1 MINEK
6 EYRILIEQLAT
17 GGITGNKTYHQYH
30 DQFVP
35 IDSEGAG
42 YANGGGVGTMM
53 QPKKNFE
60 MQGGVRNYLGKQK
73 EVKAPLKW
81 QSSPNHP
88 TTELAYITKKEK
100 DLLVK
105 SDLHGSLKNGVN
117 KGPSGIMSLNGYGS
131 IDSSGRD
138 VGMSGAATSDA
149 EAGRNTSN
157 TLSEGASYKDVQD
170 YRSAAIN
177 AGAGQRVNPGFF
189 DSRTN
194 LTPEEIALAKSYR
207 NDPSNIFAKQAYKNT
222 GQTGLR
228 SFISGGGILGALVR
242 GLGQKFG
249 LGKKA
254 GEATYDMSE
263 FSDYGIGGTPPGT
276 LDFDPN
282 AKIQD
287 TSFITENIINKDLV
301 PPSKPKIKNIDVGF
315 DDPAFENDLMAK
327 LNTLETREYNNL
339 KTGNE
344 LNMNTPKQNERL
356 EELEQK
362 KNEANII
369 GSSTA
374 IV

>member
-42 YANGGGVGTMM
+42 YANGGGVGSMM
-53 QPKKNFE
+53 QPKKNFK

-88 TTELAYITKKEK
+88 TTELAYITQKEK

-105 SDLHGSLKNGVN
+105 SDLHGSLKGGVN
-117 KGPSGIMSLNGYGS
+117 RGPSGIMSLNGWGS
-131 IDSSGRD
+131 ADPGQN
-138 VGMSGAATSDA
+138 VSGAAASAAESGKNTSDTLA
-149 EAGRNTSN
+149 AGMSHQDV
-157 TLSEGASYKDVQD
+157 KDW
-170 YRSAAIN
+170 RSAAIN

-207 NDPSNIFAKQAYKNT
+207 NDPANIFANQAYKNT

-301 PPSKPKIKNIDVGF
+301 PPSKPEIKNIDVGF